1 MGENNKYIRMN
12 MSKNT
17 IQCIKINQS
26 ITPIIK
32 YNKELIRN

>member
-12 MSKNT
+12 MSKNP